1 MVLVTNSH
9 IILKEKGLG
18 SNDLSAKYM
27 SLFLRVFFLKEGKK
41 VNISNQYN
49 QCHTQPRTP

>member
-27 SLFLRVFFLKEGKK
+27 SLFLRGFFSQRREEGKY
-41 VNISNQYN
+41 Q
-49 QCHTQPRTP
+49 